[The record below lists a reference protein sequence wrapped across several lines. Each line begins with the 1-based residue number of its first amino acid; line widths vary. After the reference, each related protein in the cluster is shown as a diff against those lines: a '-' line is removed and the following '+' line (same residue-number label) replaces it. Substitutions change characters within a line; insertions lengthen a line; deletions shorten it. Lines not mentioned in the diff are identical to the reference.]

1 MINTI
6 ASQAH
11 DQRNTL
17 MKRTLLRFTGLA
29 VLAAGS
35 LVIASAAEFEGVLM
49 DQACAA
55 DSAKDGQKAALKHDK
70 DCALMAA
77 CVKSGYGII
86 TADDKYIKLDQGATD
101 KVVAALKKTDK
112 ADNLK
117 VKVSGELSGYTITV
131 TSIQII

>member
-1 MINTI
+1 
-6 ASQAH
+6 
-11 DQRNTL
+11 

-29 VLAAGS
+29 VFAAAS

-117 VKVSGELSGYTITV
+117 VKVSGELSGDTITV
-131 TSIQII
+131 TSITII

>member
-1 MINTI
+1 
-6 ASQAH
+6 
-11 DQRNTL
+11 
-17 MKRTLLRFTGLA
+17 MKRVLLRFAGLA
-29 VLAAGS
+29 VLATGS

-77 CVKSGYGII
+77 CVKSGYGMI
-86 TADDKYIKLDQGATD
+86 TADDKFVKFDQGATD

-112 ADNLK
+112 ADSLK
-117 VKVSGELSGYTITV
+117 VKVTGVMSGDTITV
-131 TSIQII
+131 TSIKII

>member
-1 MINTI
+1 
-6 ASQAH
+6 
-11 DQRNTL
+11 
-17 MKRTLLRFTGLA
+17 MKRTLLRFAGLA

-35 LVIASAAEFEGVLM
+35 IAIASAAEFEGVLM

-86 TADDKYIKLDQGATD
+86 TSDDKYIKFDQGSTD

-112 ADNLK
+112 ADGLK
-117 VKVSGELSGYTITV
+117 VKVAGQLNGDTITV
-131 TSIQII
+131 SSIKVI